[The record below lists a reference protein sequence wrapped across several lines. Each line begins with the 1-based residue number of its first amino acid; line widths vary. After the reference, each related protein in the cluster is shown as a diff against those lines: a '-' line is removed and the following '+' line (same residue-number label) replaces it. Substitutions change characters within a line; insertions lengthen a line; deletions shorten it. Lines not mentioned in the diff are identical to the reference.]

1 MSLSCVYTIEEVIRL
16 AIIIVIEAAY
26 KYKKLILTIFKGEI
40 GLHGKLKVIIMV
52 LFCFVLMFHPFQSAE
67 AAGTGIKVTL
77 DEGFDGKVKRGKG
90 FPLRIKMENSGDAF
104 SGDLLISYHPSYN
117 TSGAVSVKVEL
128 PAGTAKEYLVSI
140 PGMTEDHPSMYQNI
154 PLLTLYEGDWEDGK
168 KVSFKGENTLK
179 PKFVD
184 MATEVIGVLSENY
197 DRVKELRTLPSK
209 SLLELKGEDLP
220 DDATGL
226 ETLDY
231 LLIDEFKVSQLSEKQ
246 QKAIRDWIFSGGT
259 LIAGGGPDASGSYGN
274 LYSLLPMK
282 SENEA
287 SAPVKFLQPAK
298 GEEPKFDEL
307 NFFTGPVGKSAEV
320 IAKSG
325 DLPAALKKEYGSGTI
340 LQTAFSLGDEPLSSW
355 QGYDKWFEDYMKQAS
370 GSGIGSTP
378 YSQDYLD
385 QLYWEFAEINEFFPA
400 SNFSVGQ
407 LIGLFAGYI
416 ILIVPVLYFVLRK
429 LDKRE
434 HSWWIIPSIAI
445 LMGAAVFGMGAK
457 DRISQPQ
464 LNQMGIYK
472 VNNNLLT
479 GYQASTLLSNKS
491 GEYILSMPKGEYN
504 AVVYSNNSTS
514 SDPLRGGIMAERVKN
529 NEIIFPEVE
538 YWSSKTIYGK
548 AQTEINGKLTEDIT
562 LKEKRLTGTIQ
573 NQSDFDFE
581 ELYIWSGNESIKLG
595 SIKKGESIK
604 VDKATK
610 QSLLS
615 RPYGGAFNG
624 GNPANSQNDIN
635 KLRRE
640 RLQYASNTFLLGD
653 LSQPVLAGITRE
665 SVIDVTMKG
674 KKAKQNNTNL
684 IVQPFEAKNEF
695 SGEFTLKDGMMAADW
710 NVIKGQIYEKGMDST
725 NGEMMLEDGEYEYSL
740 SLPKQLKEK
749 TYKLEEI
756 SVRINSQ
763 NVQYSLK
770 NHKTGEWLP
779 IEPDQRSLK
788 LTSKDDLSQYVS
800 KEGRF
805 IVKLIKSSQGDPFV
819 PLPAVTIKGEVA
831 K

>member
-1 MSLSCVYTIEEVIRL
+1 M
-16 AIIIVIEAAY
+16 
-26 KYKKLILTIFKGEI
+26 
-40 GLHGKLKVIIMV
+40 HGKLKVFIMA
-52 LFCFVLMFHPFQSAE
+52 LFCFVLMFHPFQTAE
-67 AAGTGIKVTL
+67 AASTDIKVSI
-77 DEGFDGKVKRGKG
+77 DEGFGGKVKRGEG
-90 FPLRIKMENSGDAF
+90 FPLRIKMENTGEAF

-117 TSGAVSVKVEL
+117 TSGAVTVKVEL

-154 PLLTLYEGDWEDGK
+154 PLLTLYEGDWKDGK

-179 PKFVD
+179 PKFID
-184 MATEVIGVLSENY
+184 TATEVIGVLSENY

-209 SLLELKGEDLP
+209 SMIELNKEDLP
-220 DDATGL
+220 DEATGL

-231 LLIDEFKVSQLSEKQ
+231 LLIDEFKISQLSDKQ
-246 QKAIRDWIFSGGT
+246 QQAIRNWVYNGGA
-259 LIAGGGPDASGSYGN
+259 LIAGGGPDASGAYGE

-287 SAPVKFLQPAK
+287 AGTIKFLQSAK
-298 GEEPKFDEL
+298 SEEPDFKEL
-307 NFFTGPVGKSAEV
+307 NFFTGPIEAGAEV
-320 IAKSG
+320 IAESG
-325 DLPAALKKEYGSGTI
+325 DLPAAVKKEYGSGTI

-355 QGYDKWFEDYMKQAS
+355 QGYDTWFADFINQAT
-370 GSGIGSTP
+370 GAGIGSSP

-385 QLYWEFAEINEFFPA
+385 QLYWEFAEVNEFFPA
-400 SNFSVGQ
+400 SNFSIGQ

-445 LMGAAVFGMGAK
+445 LMGTAVFGMGAK

-491 GEYILSMPKGEYN
+491 GEYTLSMPKGEFN
-504 AVVYSNNSTS
+504 AVVYSNNSNT
-514 SDPLRGGIMAERVKN
+514 SDPLRGGIMAEKVKN

-548 AQTEINGKLTEDIT
+548 AQTDINGKFKADLT
-562 LKEKRLTGTIQ
+562 LKEKRLTGTIK
-573 NQSDFDFE
+573 NESEYDFE
-581 ELYIWSGNESIKLG
+581 ELYIWSGNEAIKLG
-595 SIKKGESIK
+595 PIKKDEAIK
-604 VDKATK
+604 VDKTIK

-615 RPYGGAFNG
+615 RPYGGTFNG
-624 GNPANSQNDIN
+624 AYPANGQNDIN
-635 KLRRE
+635 RLRRE
-640 RLQYASNTFLLGD
+640 KLEYASTTFLLGD
-653 LSQPVLAGITRE
+653 VAQPVLAGITKE
-665 SVIDVTMKG
+665 SIIDVAMRG
-674 KKAKQNNTNL
+674 KKEKQNNTNL
-684 IVQPFEAKNEF
+684 ILQPFEAINEF
-695 SGEFTLKDGMMAADW
+695 SGSFTLKDGMMAADW
-710 NVIKGQIYEKGMDST
+710 NVIQGQIYEKGMGST
-725 NGEMMLEDGEYEYSL
+725 NAEMMLEDGEYEYIL

-749 TYKLEEI
+749 TYRLEEI

-763 NVQYSLK
+763 NVQYSIK

-779 IEPDQRSLK
+779 IEPDQRSIK
-788 LTSKDDLSQYVS
+788 LTSKDDLTQYVS

-805 IVKLIKSSQGDPFV
+805 IMKLNKSAQGDPFV
-819 PLPAVTIKGEVA
+819 QLPAVTIKGEVA

>member
-1 MSLSCVYTIEEVIRL
+1 MRRKI
-16 AIIIVIEAAY
+16 
-26 KYKKLILTIFKGEI
+26 
-40 GLHGKLKVIIMV
+40 KVIIMAF
-52 LFCFVLMFHPFQSAE
+52 FCFVFMFHPFQSAE
-67 AAGTGIKVTL
+67 AASGIKVSL
-77 DEGFDGKVKRGKG
+77 DEGFGGKVKRGEG
-90 FPLRIKMENSGDAF
+90 FPLRIKMENTGEAF
-104 SGDLLISYHPSYN
+104 SGNLLISYHPSYN
-117 TSGAVSVKVEL
+117 TSGAVTVKVEL
-128 PAGTAKEYLVSI
+128 PAGSAKEYLVTV
-140 PGMTEDHPSMYQNI
+140 PGITEDHPSMYQNI
-154 PLLTLYEGDWEDGK
+154 PLLTLYEGDWKDGK
-168 KVSFKGENTLK
+168 KVSFTGEKTLK
-179 PKFVD
+179 PKFID

-209 SLLELKGEDLP
+209 SMLELKREDLP

-231 LLIDEFKVSQLSEKQ
+231 LIIDEFKISQLSDQQ
-246 QKAIRDWIFSGGT
+246 QKAIKDWVFRGGT
-259 LIAGGGPDASGSYGN
+259 LIAGGGPDAGGTYGE

-282 SENEA
+282 LENES
-287 SAPVKFLQPAK
+287 SAAVKFLQPAK
-298 GEEPKFDEL
+298 GEEPQFQEL
-307 NFFTGPVGKSAEV
+307 NFFTGPVEKSAEV

-355 QGYDKWFEDYMKQAS
+355 QGYDTWFDGYIKQAS
-370 GSGIGSTP
+370 GAGTGSSP

-385 QLYWEFAEINEFFPA
+385 QLYWEFAEVNEFFPA

-472 VNNNLLT
+472 LNNNLLT

-491 GEYILSMPKGEYN
+491 GEYILSMPKGEFN

-514 SDPLRGGIMAERVKN
+514 SDPLRGGIMAEKVKY
-529 NEIIFPEVE
+529 NEIIFPEVG

-548 AQTEINGKLTEDIT
+548 AQTEINGELKADLT
-562 LKEKRLTGTIQ
+562 LKEKKLTGTIK
-573 NQSDFDFE
+573 NESDFNFE
-581 ELYIWSGNESIKLG
+581 ELYIWSGNDAIKLG
-595 SIKKGESIK
+595 SIKKGETIK
-604 VDKATK
+604 VDKTIK

-615 RPYGGAFNG
+615 RPYGGTFNG
-624 GNPANSQNDIN
+624 ASPANGQNDIN
-635 KLRRE
+635 RLRKE
-640 RLQYASNTFLLGD
+640 RLESASSTFLLGD
-653 LSQPVLAGITRE
+653 ASQPVLAGITRE
-665 SVIDVTMKG
+665 SVIDVAMKG

-684 IVQPFEAKNEF
+684 ILQPFEAKNEF
-695 SGEFTLKDGMMAADW
+695 SGSFTLKESMMAADW
-710 NVIKGQIYEKGMDST
+710 HVSKGQIYEKGIGST
-725 NGEMMLEDGEYEYSL
+725 SGEMMLEDGEYEYSL
-740 SLPKQLKEK
+740 SLPKQMKEK
-749 TYKLEEI
+749 SYSLEEI
-756 SVRINSQ
+756 SLKINSQ
-763 NVQYSLK
+763 SVQYSIK
-770 NHKTGEWLP
+770 NHKSGEWLP

-800 KEGRF
+800 KDGRF
-805 IVKLIKSSQGDPFV
+805 ILKLIKSSQGDPFV
-819 PLPAVTIKGEVA
+819 QLPAVTIKGEVA